1 MENLII
7 GTKENFNSLIE
18 SDKLTIVDF
27 WAQWCGPCRNQIPIL
42 DEFAKSNPDVQIIKV
57 NVDDN
62 SELATSYGIRSIPTI
77 VYIKSGKELK
87 RASGVQPINVL
98 NSVKAE
104 LV

>member
-7 GTKENFNSLIE
+7 GTKENFNTLIE

-27 WAQWCGPCRNQIPIL
+27 WATWCGPCKNQIPIL

-77 VYIKSGKELK
+77 IYIKNSKELK
-87 RASGVQPINVL
+87 RASGVQQINAL
-98 NSVKAE
+98 NTAKTE

>member
-27 WAQWCGPCRNQIPIL
+27 WAAWCGPCKNQIPIL
-42 DEFAKSNPDVQIIKV
+42 DEFAKLNPDVQVIKV
-57 NVDDN
+57 NVDEN

-77 VYIKSGKELK
+77 VYIKNSTELK
-87 RASGVQPINVL
+87 RVSGVQQINAL
-98 NSVKAE
+98 NTAKTE